1 MHGFDFV
8 ALAPLEKG
16 WSVDR
21 KYRARGRDGRE
32 YVLRISPAAKREQR
46 MRCFEMMR
54 RAWENGVP
62 MCEPVACGECEE
74 GAYTLLGWVEGEDA
88 EAALARMSEAAQ
100 YAKGCEAGRILRM
113 IHALPAPHDI
123 QPWETR
129 YNRKLDRKIALCR
142 ECPVQFE
149 GAQRFI
155 EYIEANRSLLA
166 GRPQT
171 WQHGD
176 YHVGNMLVGRDEG
189 LVIIDFDRDDFGD
202 PWEEFNRIV
211 WCAQTSPRF
220 AAGMV
225 DGYFD
230 GRVPDEFWRLL
241 ALYIAGNQ
249 LSSVAWAVPFGQKE
263 IDVMLRQVQDVLA
276 WYDGMRRTVPR
287 WY

>member
-1 MHGFDFV
+1 M
-8 ALAPLEKG
+8 
-16 WSVDR
+16 
-21 KYRARGRDGRE
+21 
-32 YVLRISPAAKREQR
+32 
-46 MRCFEMMR
+46 
-54 RAWENGVP
+54 
-62 MCEPVACGECEE
+62 
-74 GAYTLLGWVEGEDA
+74 
-88 EAALARMSEAAQ
+88 
-100 YAKGCEAGRILRM
+100 
-113 IHALPAPHDI
+113 
-123 QPWETR
+123 
-129 YNRKLDRKIALCR
+129 
-142 ECPVQFE
+142 PVQFE

-155 EYIEANRSLLA
+155 EYIEANRNLLA

-176 YHVGNMLVGRDEG
+176 YHVGNMLIGRDKG
-189 LVIIDFDRDDFGD
+189 LVIIDFDRDDYGD

-263 IDVMLRQVQDVLA
+263 IDVMLRQAQDVLA